1 MAMLALDVLVMM
13 ARLLS
18 QKKVSV
24 VYNNTNSKLYN
35 AGDHCKAFN
44 GYNNDDSSHFIN
56 YISEVECNA
65 SSNILII
72 AIICLVAADQPV
84 LVRDSL
90 LSCCI
95 NMSSA
100 YYH

>member
-35 AGDHCKAFN
+35 AGDHCKAFH
-44 GYNNDDSSHFIN
+44 GHNNEDSSHFIN
-56 YISEVECNA
+56 
-65 SSNILII
+65 
-72 AIICLVAADQPV
+72 
-84 LVRDSL
+84 
-90 LSCCI
+90 
-95 NMSSA
+95 
-100 YYH
+100 